1 MTACW
6 VCDGASETFYRV
18 AGIPTSSC
26 VLHETREAARSQPHG
41 NLALSVCNTCGFI
54 QNDAFDPRAVD
65 YFAPYEESQGASGT
79 FNAFVD
85 AQLDQLATRYDL
97 NGKTL
102 LEVGCGKAEWLGRAC
117 ARFGATGIGYD
128 PSYVPGRTEEGTD
141 RFVVVNEFFDGDT
154 GVHAD
159 LVGCRHTLE
168 HVANVGELTSWMGAA
183 ASGDPGVVFIEV
195 PDTQR
200 ILDEGAF
207 WDVYYEHAAYFTA
220 ESLANLHTR
229 QGLDLL
235 SLEKG
240 FSEQY
245 LLSEAR
251 VSNETQPIVDPSGIV
266 ESAHSFGLLASR
278 EIERWKTKMQAV
290 DAADRVVWAATSKTV
305 AFLAAVD
312 APVAAAV
319 DINRAKQGSFLP
331 GSGTP
336 IVGPEALVGIDPK
349 LIIVM
354 NPIYL
359 SEIQADIKQLGLSC
373 EVVALGNAAEPE

>member
-1 MTACW
+1 MTTCW
-6 VCDGASETFYRV
+6 VCGGASEPFYRV
-18 AGIPTSSC
+18 SGIPTSSC
-26 VLHETREAARSQPHG
+26 VLHETRDGARSQPHG
-41 NLALSVCNTCGFI
+41 DLALAVCHTCGFI

-79 FNAFVD
+79 FNTFVD
-85 AQLDQLATRYDL
+85 AQLDQLATRHDL

-117 ARFGATGIGYD
+117 ERFGATGIGYD
-128 PSYVPGRTEEGTD
+128 PSYVPGRAEEGTD
-141 RFVVVNEFFDGDT
+141 RFAVVKEFFHGDT

-159 LVGCRHTLE
+159 LVACRHTLE
-168 HVANVGELTSWMGAA
+168 HVSNVGELISWMGAA

-220 ESLANLHTR
+220 GSLANLHTR
-229 QGLDLL
+229 QGLELL
-235 SLEKG
+235 SLETG
-240 FSEQY
+240 FSDQY

-251 VSNETQPIVDPSGIV
+251 VSTETQPIVGASDIV
-266 ESAHSFGLLASR
+266 ESAHSFGVLASG
-278 EIERWKTKMQAV
+278 EIERWQMKMRGV
-290 DAADRVVWAATSKTV
+290 DATDRVVWAATSKTV

-336 IVGPEALVGIDPK
+336 IVGPEALVDIDPK
-349 LIIVM
+349 LVIVM

-359 SEIQADIKQLGLSC
+359 DEIQADIDRLGLNC
-373 EVVALGNAAEPE
+373 QVVALGSSAESG